1 MSDDVHG
8 VWKKPIATHVI
19 AMRMGINDRDYRLIR
34 HAPDAIEEHRAP
46 TGQLRVNHRHAS
58 VHNEDPDITPAE

>member
-1 MSDDVHG
+1 
-8 VWKKPIATHVI
+8 
-19 AMRMGINDRDYRLIR
+19 MRMGINDRDYRLVR
-34 HAPDAIEEHRAP
+34 HAPDAVEEYLAP